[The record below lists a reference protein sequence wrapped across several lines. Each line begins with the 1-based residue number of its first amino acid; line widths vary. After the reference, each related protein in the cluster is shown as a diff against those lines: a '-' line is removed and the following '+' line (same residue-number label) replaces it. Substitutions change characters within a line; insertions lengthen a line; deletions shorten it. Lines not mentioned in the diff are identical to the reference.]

1 MKALLPFIILIGFL
15 LFGMPVSFA
24 LAGAGMIGIWLV
36 TGSFSSVIGVL
47 GAIPFSAV
55 GDYILTTIPMF
66 ILMARLS
73 ASSGLAEDL
82 YECAS
87 KWFSQMRGG
96 LAVATVFATMIFGA
110 MSGAAVAG
118 AAVMSKICIPNM
130 RRYGYSDILS
140 AGVVGVG
147 STTEILIPPSVAMV
161 IYSVM
166 TGTSLSK
173 VLIAG
178 VVPGILVCMLLVLCI
193 LVWVIIRPSDA
204 PKTQKASWAE
214 RWKSLYSVGPSL
226 LLISMVLFLL
236 YGGIAT
242 PTEVGALGAFLAAV
256 IGRVMKRL
264 DWGNALDA
272 LKETIRNS
280 GMIFMIF
287 IGANIFGNFIILSQ
301 VPQQIMAAVINMN
314 LDRWVIMTG
323 IIIAYFIVSMFMDEI
338 PLIIITLM
346 LTFQTIVSLG
356 FDPIWY
362 GVISMMMIS
371 MGLVFPP
378 VGLVAFV
385 VSGVA
390 KISLTTVYKGTAVL
404 IIAIFL
410 ATFLVMIFPQIATWL
425 PSTMR

>member
-1 MKALLPFIILIGFL
+1 MRGFLPFLILIGLL

-24 LAGAGMIGIWLV
+24 LAAAGIIGVWLV
-36 TGSFSSVIGVL
+36 TGSFKAVVSVL
-47 GAIPFSAV
+47 GAIPFSSV

-73 ASSGLAEDL
+73 SSSGLAEDL

-87 KWFSQMRGG
+87 KWLSHIRGG

-130 RRYGYSDILS
+130 RRFGYSDTLS

-147 STTEILIPPSVAMV
+147 STTDILIPPSVAMV

-166 TGTSLSK
+166 TETSLSK

-178 VVPGILVCMLLVLCI
+178 VLPGILVCILLVLCI
-193 LVWVIIRPSDA
+193 LIWVTLRPADA
-204 PKTQKASWAE
+204 PRLQKASWAE
-214 RWKSLYSVGPSL
+214 RWRSVYSVGPSL
-226 LLISMVLFLL
+226 LLISLVLILL
-236 YGGIAT
+236 YAGIAT

-256 IGRVMKRL
+256 IGIVMRRL
-264 DWGNALDA
+264 DWAGALDA
-272 LKETIRNS
+272 FRETVRNS

-301 VPQQIMAAVINMN
+301 VPQQIMAGVTHMN
-314 LDRWVIMTG
+314 LNRWVIITG
-323 IIIAYFIVSMFMDEI
+323 IIVVYFIVSMFMDEI
-338 PLIIITLM
+338 PLLIITLM

-385 VSGVA
+385 VSGVS
-390 KISLTTVYKGTAVL
+390 KISLTTVYKGTGVL

>member
-1 MKALLPFIILIGFL
+1 MRGFLPFLILIGLL

-24 LAGAGMIGIWLV
+24 LAAAGIIGVWLV
-36 TGSFSSVIGVL
+36 TGSFKAVVSVL
-47 GAIPFSAV
+47 GAIPFSSV

-73 ASSGLAEDL
+73 SSSGLAEDL

-87 KWFSQMRGG
+87 KWLSHIRGG

-130 RRYGYSDILS
+130 RRFGYSDTLS

-147 STTEILIPPSVAMV
+147 STTDILIPPSVAMV

-166 TGTSLSK
+166 TETSLSK

-178 VVPGILVCMLLVLCI
+178 VLPGILVCILLVLCI
-193 LVWVIIRPSDA
+193 LIWVTLRPADA
-204 PKTQKASWAE
+204 PRLQKASWAE
-214 RWKSLYSVGPSL
+214 RWRSVYSVGPSL
-226 LLISMVLFLL
+226 LLISLVLILL
-236 YGGIAT
+236 YAGIAT
-242 PTEVGALGAFLAAV
+242 PTEVGALGAFIAAV
-256 IGRVMKRL
+256 IGIVMRRL
-264 DWGNALDA
+264 DWAGALDA
-272 LKETIRNS
+272 FRETVRNS

-301 VPQQIMAAVINMN
+301 VPQQIMAAVIHMN
-314 LDRWVIMTG
+314 LNRWVIITG
-323 IIIAYFIVSMFMDEI
+323 IIVVYFIVSMFMDEI

-385 VSGVA
+385 VSGVS
-390 KISLTTVYKGTAVL
+390 KISLTTVYKGTGVL

>member
-1 MKALLPFIILIGFL
+1 MRGFLPFLILIGLL

-24 LAGAGMIGIWLV
+24 LAAAGIIGVWLV
-36 TGSFSSVIGVL
+36 TGSFKAVVSVL
-47 GAIPFSAV
+47 GAIPFSSV

-73 ASSGLAEDL
+73 SSSGLAEDL

-87 KWFSQMRGG
+87 KWLSHIRGG

-130 RRYGYSDILS
+130 RRFGYSDTLS

-147 STTEILIPPSVAMV
+147 STTDILIPPSVAMV

-166 TGTSLSK
+166 TETSLSK

-178 VVPGILVCMLLVLCI
+178 VLPGILVCILLVLCI
-193 LVWVIIRPSDA
+193 LIWVTLRPADA
-204 PKTQKASWAE
+204 PRLQKASWAE
-214 RWKSLYSVGPSL
+214 RWRSVYSVGPSL
-226 LLISMVLFLL
+226 LLISLVLILL
-236 YGGIAT
+236 YAGIAT
-242 PTEVGALGAFLAAV
+242 PTEVGALGAFIAAV
-256 IGRVMKRL
+256 IGIVMRRL
-264 DWGNALDA
+264 DWAGALDA
-272 LKETIRNS
+272 FRETVRNS

-301 VPQQIMAAVINMN
+301 VPQQIMAAVIHMN
-314 LDRWVIMTG
+314 LNRWVIITG
-323 IIIAYFIVSMFMDEI
+323 IIVVYFIVSMFMDEI
-338 PLIIITLM
+338 PLLIITLM

-385 VSGVA
+385 VSGVS
-390 KISLTTVYKGTAVL
+390 KISLTTVYKGTGVL